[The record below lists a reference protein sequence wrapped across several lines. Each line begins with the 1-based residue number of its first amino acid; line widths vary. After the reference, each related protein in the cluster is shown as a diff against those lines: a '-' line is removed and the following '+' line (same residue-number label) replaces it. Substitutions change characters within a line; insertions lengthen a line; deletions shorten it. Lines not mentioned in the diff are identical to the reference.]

1 MKGGINITLCTLCVG
16 EVGLED
22 GGGGINITLC
32 VGEVGLEE
40 SQTDIHR
47 LSTASRLAL
56 FSRKQNYFFKTQ
68 KEVFATCS
76 KFLIP
81 ISLQSIIVS

>member
-1 MKGGINITLCTLCVG
+1 MNITLCVG
-16 EVGLED
+16 EVGLE
-22 GGGGINITLC
+22 GGGMNITLC

-56 FSRKQNYFFKTQ
+56 FSRKQNSFFETQ
-68 KEVFATCS
+68 TKETSLCNIL
-76 KFLIP
+76 KFSNHHIF
-81 ISLQSIIVS
+81 SIKYC

>member
-1 MKGGINITLCTLCVG
+1 LR
-16 EVGLED
+16 
-22 GGGGINITLC
+22 GGGNNITLC

-68 KEVFATCS
+68 KEVFATYS
-76 KFLIP
+76 NF
-81 ISLQSIIVS
+81 